1 MSEVENSEDKLA
13 GSGIAEVKTFI
24 DLEGRQIKQFS
35 PIDGS
40 AVINKG
46 LATINT
52 SQGPQPFEFN
62 CPEGDSIEKCFE
74 NFDKEAN
81 IDDQELENLKKGTKN
96 LKSFLRALQLDPTH
110 QSEKLYNKVFKK
122 S

>member
-1 MSEVENSEDKLA
+1 MDDVKAVEENSKS
-13 GSGIAEVKTFI
+13 SGIAEVKTFI

-62 CPEGDSIEKCFE
+62 YPDGYSIEKCFE
-74 NFDKEAN
+74 DFDKEAN
-81 IDDQELENLKKGTKN
+81 AQLEEY
-96 LKSFLRALQLDPTH
+96 KSQLVASQNEIVVP
-110 QSEKLYNKVFKK
+110 K
-122 S
+122 

>member
-1 MSEVENSEDKLA
+1 MSENVKEEEAVNE
-13 GSGIAEVKTFI
+13 IAEVKTFI
-24 DLEGRQIKQFS
+24 DLEGRQVKQFA

-62 CPEGDSIEKCFE
+62 YPDGSTIEKCFE
-74 NFDKEAN
+74 DFDKEAN
-81 IDDQELENLKKGTKN
+81 EQLEIYKAQLVESKN
-96 LKSFLRALQLDPTH
+96 EIVVPK
-110 QSEKLYNKVFKK
+110 
-122 S
+122 